1 MNIDEPRDQ
10 VNYIIL
16 QHERHCRCDNV
27 NDTENCILPSLSL
40 PFIVLSS
47 PAPSHLFHHPPFPSV
62 LFNYALL
69 PLPACSLHSPVLFST
84 TLSFF
89 RYGLPT
95 VDFPRRFLAFS
106 VMNNEITIYPA
117 SPSSLFLAFTS
128 SLGICVSGIPQNQ
141 SFD

>member
-1 MNIDEPRDQ
+1 MK
-10 VNYIIL
+10 
-16 QHERHCRCDNV
+16 
-27 NDTENCILPSLSL
+27 DTVDVTMSMTLKTAFSPPCPCPSLSSPLL
-40 PFIVLSS
+40 PSPISS
-47 PAPSHLFHHPPFPSV
+47 ILRPALPL
-62 LFNYALL
+62 LLNYVLL